1 MSSSSRPK
9 LPLSPLCGFSP
20 QTPMRGRARPLRR
33 SASSIRRIAPP
44 YPLLA
49 EQARHLG
56 QGYVG
61 GHPRGPEVV
70 EDVELAERATEPQ
83 ALGEPVQLVAVVHAG
98 HVQRGLVQRAEE
110 DRVGPAAAGQFEGQR
125 EGFQAVAAT
134 DGARFAAW
142 ELVPALAEPGMQ
154 QWRGVGEIQG
164 FQRVD
169 APVGE
174 FAAGD
179 AHAAAHFR
187 FVGDQH
193 DVRLL
198 AHLGVGQQAGD
209 QFRADAGR
217 IAQDHG
223 QSR

>member
-1 MSSSSRPK
+1 
-9 LPLSPLCGFSP
+9 
-20 QTPMRGRARPLRR
+20 
-33 SASSIRRIAPP
+33 
-44 YPLLA
+44 
-49 EQARHLG
+49 
-56 QGYVG
+56 
-61 GHPRGPEVV
+61 
-70 EDVELAERATEPQ
+70 
-83 ALGEPVQLVAVVHAG
+83 
-98 HVQRGLVQRAEE
+98 
-110 DRVGPAAAGQFEGQR
+110 
-125 EGFQAVAAT
+125 
-134 DGARFAAW
+134 
-142 ELVPALAEPGMQ
+142 MQ

-164 FQRVD
+164 LQRVD